1 MSKIIIAL
9 RDAETYLRHTMPQNV
24 KDAVERGS
32 IKLSFD
38 PMIFLSLLNNI
49 EATTVSEKN
58 TGITSLIENYGYKDK
73 LTAIHNGY
81 IKKINEAISGKITL
95 DQLNRYVDD
104 SLSLIG
110 FESLVFQIKG
120 TLRGNTYNSHA
131 QKSRDFFISYASE
144 DRPFVEKL
152 VQELRNNELSYWFD
166 SEDLEIGDSLRRVID
181 KGVQESKFGIIVLSS
196 KYMGKYWTNVE
207 LVGLLNKE
215 TVENQVVLPIWHN
228 VDESDVK
235 KFSLTFADK
244 VALTS
249 AIGVEEIVKKLRK
262 KVDNTL

>member
-1 MSKIIIAL
+1 MSEIIIAL
-9 RDAETYLRHTMPQNV
+9 RNAETYLRHTMPRNV

-32 IKLSFD
+32 IKFSFD

-49 EATTVSEKN
+49 EASAVNEKN

-81 IKKINEAISGKITL
+81 IEKINEAISGKITL
-95 DQLNRYVDD
+95 DQLNGYVNN

-110 FESLVFQIKG
+110 FESLVFQIKE
-120 TLRGNTYNSHA
+120 TLRGNTYSSHV
-131 QKSRDFFISYASE
+131 QKPRDFFISYASE
-144 DRPFVEKL
+144 DRSFVEEL
-152 VQELRNNELSYWFD
+152 VHELEENGLSYWVD
-166 SEDLEIGDSLRRVID
+166 SEDLKIGDSLRKVID
-181 KGVQESKFGIIVLSS
+181 QGVQESKFGIIVLSS

-249 AIGVEEIVKKLRK
+249 KIGVKEIVKKLRD
-262 KVDNTL
+262 KVHNN